1 MAFSFGGLGP
11 ERFFRYILYI
21 FSNALLEGLATQICH
36 FYFLS
41 LSANLFAYLTFFFS
55 LFSLFGLLDFLIF
68 LFSPPPSLY
77 IHTLFVPFTFL
88 GKRRDFKY
96 RYITCSPL
104 VPAANID
111 MSPLP
116 TFYVHSHSY
125 LSLFLTRKKI
135 FLLLSF
141 SLISYLFLSFLPY
154 SFSRLLFRSFFSFSL
169 LSSKIS
175 SKDFLILGGNLSC
188 QPLCA
193 TSQSTKTS
201 DQFDNCNN
209 AVVTLNNWI
218 EIQTVSQTT

>member
-1 MAFSFGGLGP
+1 MT
-11 ERFFRYILYI
+11 
-21 FSNALLEGLATQICH
+21 EGLATQICH
-36 FYFLS
+36 FYFIS
-41 LSANLFAYLTFFFS
+41 LSANLFAYFFLRLSFS
-55 LFSLFGLLDFLIF
+55 LFLPFWTF
-68 LFSPPPSLY
+68 LFSYFLPHPPS
-77 IHTLFVPFTFL
+77 ISTPFSYLLPSLENGVTSNIDHYL
-88 GKRRDFKY
+88 LPSRTGRKY
-96 RYITCSPL
+96 RYIT
-104 VPAANID
+104 N
-111 MSPLP
+111 P
-116 TFYVHSHSY
+116 TFYFHSHSW
-125 LSLFLTRKKI
+125 LSLFFSRKKI
-135 FLLLSF
+135 
-141 SLISYLFLSFLPY
+141 LISYLFLSFLPY